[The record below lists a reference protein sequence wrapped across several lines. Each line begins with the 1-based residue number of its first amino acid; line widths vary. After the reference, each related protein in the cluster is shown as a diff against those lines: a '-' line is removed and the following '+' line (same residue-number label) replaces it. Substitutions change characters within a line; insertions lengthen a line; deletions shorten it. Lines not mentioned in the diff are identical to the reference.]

1 MDGLSEYGI
10 WARIILPLSKPA
22 LASLALLTFVNTWND
37 YMGPF
42 IYLTSN
48 DHWTIQLGL
57 QSFIGQFDAEYAM
70 IMTGSVLS
78 VAADPGDLPARPA
91 VLHRGHRD
99 VRDEGMS
106 AGPGLAKPV
115 SRIPYDAVF
124 ATVYAGLRIN
134 LCLLVC
140 VSPLL
145 VALAF
150 TGEPLAAW
158 PFFTVLSAICA
169 VRRAPEPSRC
179 SRAGLSG
186 PDTVPG
192 SHVPWASPGPPPAVW
207 SCSEST
213 CNMAVGTRFAAA
225 TPLLAVLLA
234 LVVAVTT
241 TMLAAGWRLSGR
253 RVLAAAYLSLRKWY
267 LALANAAVLG
277 VLLAAIVA
285 KPAVGLFLL
294 PAPALYVVWA
304 NARHALSPLTR
315 REEP

>member
-1 MDGLSEYGI
+1 
-10 WARIILPLSKPA
+10 
-22 LASLALLTFVNTWND
+22 
-37 YMGPF
+37 
-42 IYLTSN
+42 
-48 DHWTIQLGL
+48 
-57 QSFIGQFDAEYAM
+57 
-70 IMTGSVLS
+70 
-78 VAADPGDLPARPA
+78 
-91 VLHRGHRD
+91 
-99 VRDEGMS
+99 MS

-140 VSPLL
+140 GSPLL

-158 PFFTVLSAICA
+158 PFFTVLSAICGPASAGAFA
-169 VRRAPEPSRC
+169 VFEGRTFWSGY
-179 SRAGLSG
+179 RAGFARSLG
-186 PDTVPG
+186 VAGAAAGCVVVIGVDLQQ
-192 SHVPWASPGPPPAVW
+192 AI
-207 SCSEST
+207 
-213 CNMAVGTRFAAA
+213 GTRFAVT

-234 LVVAVTT
+234 LVVTVTT
-241 TMLAAGWRLSGR
+241 TMLTAGWRLSGR
-253 RVLAAAYLSLRKWY
+253 RVLAAAYLSIRKWY

-285 KPAVGLFLL
+285 KPAVGLLLL
-294 PAPALYVVWA
+294 PAPVLYVVWA